1 MKKKRISFLSISK
14 SDLLITYFRPSHFT
28 PTWFNEIFSKISWNC
43 VFKKQKK
50 MLNGKVKFWTDLK
63 YFEISIFRCSF
74 ADLKND
80 AIRELSHQIIIFA
93 SFVHHCDFRFVRKQF
108 FEEKNWKKNHWRQKT
123 SEFIFVWKKNCYE
136 FALHQDLPSQSLAQE
151 LPKKELQRKKKFQK
165 SYIIWRRFKFWVKL
179 STTDL
184 SLKCRREK
192 EIEPTGIGTRTRK
205 NRRILCWNLS
215 IMLKMCLKKSGW
227 KFSSIAIKSAWIIW
241 KWLVLHSTISLIPMQ
256 LNMVFHQ
263 LSIIYFFKLHLIFL

>member
-1 MKKKRISFLSISK
+1 MR
-14 SDLLITYFRPSHFT
+14 YF
-28 PTWFNEIFSKISWNC
+28 
-43 VFKKQKK
+43 
-50 MLNGKVKFWTDLK
+50 LK
-63 YFEISIFRCSF
+63 YHEIVLNRLEILWNFYFQVQFRRPQKWRDQRAVSPNNYFCEFCASLWFPLCSETIFW
-74 ADLKND
+74 
-80 AIRELSHQIIIFA
+80 
-93 SFVHHCDFRFVRKQF
+93 RK
-108 FEEKNWKKNHWRQKT
+108 KLKKNHWRQKT

-263 LSIIYFFKLHLIFL
+263 LSIAYIFIFSNYITSQFNYKILPKNTFHTFPQII

>member
-1 MKKKRISFLSISK
+1 MTSWLLTFSLHISHPHDFMRYFL
-14 SDLLITYFRPSHFT
+14 TYH
-28 PTWFNEIFSKISWNC
+28 EIVCLKN
-43 VFKKQKK
+43 KKK

-151 LPKKELQRKKKFQK
+151 LPKKELKRKKVSEVIHNMEKIQILSEIVDNRSFVKMSKGKRNRTYRNRNKNKEKQK
-165 SYIIWRRFKFWVKL
+165 NSM
-179 STTDL
+179 
-184 SLKCRREK
+184 LKSFNYAENVPK
-192 EIEPTGIGTRTRK
+192 EIWMKVFFYCDQISLD
-205 NRRILCWNLS
+205 N
-215 IMLKMCLKKSGW
+215 LKMTCVAFYNIIDSNAAQYGI
-227 KFSSIAIKSAWIIW
+227 SSFF
-241 KWLVLHSTISLIPMQ
+241 
-256 LNMVFHQ
+256 NY
-263 LSIIYFFKLHLIFL
+263 YFFFQITARSSVTS

>member
-1 MKKKRISFLSISK
+1 
-14 SDLLITYFRPSHFT
+14 
-28 PTWFNEIFSKISWNC
+28 
-43 VFKKQKK
+43 
-50 MLNGKVKFWTDLK
+50 MLNGKVKSWTDLK

-108 FEEKNWKKNHWRQKT
+108 FEEKIDKKIIEDKRLQ
-123 SEFIFVWKKNCYE
+123 SLFLCEKKNCYE

-151 LPKKELQRKKKFQK
+151 LPKKELRRKKKFQK

-192 EIEPTGIGTRTRK
+192 EIEPTGIGTRIRK
-205 NRRILCWNLS
+205 NRRILCRNLS

-227 KFSSIAIKSAWIIW
+227 KFSSIAIKSAWIVW

-256 LNMVFHQ
+256 PNMVFHQ
-263 LSIIYFFKLHLIFL
+263 LSIIIFSNYSSFFFLKVAFIQKGLVNLSFLQTDEPNYFPELNFWISFILNG